1 MAYGLYLSA
10 AGAESQSQRIEVISN
25 NLANVNT
32 PGFKREM
39 ASLQARQSE
48 AIIQNQAT
56 PGSKEIDDMSGG
68 VYLAETPTDFSPG
81 TLKRTGEDADFAL
94 KDADSFFVIEKDGQ
108 PHLTRA
114 GNFIFDGTG
123 RLKTQEG
130 HSVLSDGG
138 EPITLDPTL
147 PWSVDDNGRFMQR
160 GARMTLGLAK
170 PASLGDLARV
180 GENLFRSLA
189 PVKQLVAPNERPQ
202 VLNGSLEMSAVKPT
216 QEMTQLIAA
225 SRAYEANIKMIQ
237 NQDSMTG
244 SLISRVLG

>member
-1 MAYGLYLSA
+1 
-10 AGAESQSQRIEVISN
+10 
-25 NLANVNT
+25 
-32 PGFKREM
+32 
-39 ASLQARQSE
+39 
-48 AIIQNQAT
+48 
-56 PGSKEIDDMSGG
+56 
-68 VYLAETPTDFSPG
+68 
-81 TLKRTGEDADFAL
+81 
-94 KDADSFFVIEKDGQ
+94 
-108 PHLTRA
+108 
-114 GNFIFDGTG
+114 
-123 RLKTQEG
+123 
-130 HSVLSDGG
+130 
-138 EPITLDPTL
+138 
-147 PWSVDDNGRFMQR
+147 MQR